1 MWTQRRRSF
10 AALKPAKQRRGSKPR
25 QRSPGL
31 WRSMMPPTHEPW
43 LRMLGIVTLALSFYY
58 ILAAYEEVLSFF
70 RWTILGRSTVF
81 VGVSVLVVGGLVPAV
96 VVVFAVIDAL
106 GAMWTAA
113 ALRSDRVA
121 AAN

>member
-1 MWTQRRRSF
+1 MSQSALSVFVFGWYIF
-10 AALKPAKQRRGSKPR
+10 ANALILIVAPNLLLTTLGIE
-25 QRSPGL
+25 
-31 WRSMMPPTHEPW
+31 PTHEPW
-43 LRMLGIVTLALSFYY
+43 LRLLGIVTLALSFYY

-81 VGVSVLVVGGLVPAV
+81 VGVSALVLGGLVPAV

>member
-1 MWTQRRRSF
+1 MNLKDALAQCKKIKAAGKIPYALGF
-10 AALKPAKQRRGSKPR
+10 AGS
-25 QRSPGL
+25 
-31 WRSMMPPTHEPW
+31 T
-43 LRMLGIVTLALSFYY
+43 
-58 ILAAYEEVLSFF
+58 
-70 RWTILGRSTVF
+70 

-121 AAN
+121 AAG